1 MKEKKIIWDKD
12 GSEMV
17 LIPAGSFE
25 MGDHFDQRNDD
36 HELPIHQVELDAFY
50 MDAYQVT
57 MGQFKQF
64 VEDSEYDYDD
74 WDRVAECSPTK
85 QHPMIHV
92 NWYNATAY
100 AEWAGKRLP
109 TEAEWEYA
117 ARGGLVGKRY
127 PGGDEITHD
136 DANYSGTGGK
146 DKWSQCAP
154 VGSFAANEYGLYDMA
169 GNVYEWCQDRYGSDY
184 YSDSPAKNPP
194 GPDNGSGRVLR
205 GGAWSSGKSRLRVA
219 GRSNGNPY
227 ARGRGHGFRC
237 VSGSN

>member
-1 MKEKKIIWDKD
+1 MGQD
-12 GSEMV
+12 GAEMV
-17 LIPAGSFE
+17 LIPGGSFS
-25 MGDHFDQRNDD
+25 MGSNDGGSD
-36 HELPIHQVELDAFY
+36 EKPVHRVELDRFY
-50 MDAYQVT
+50 MDKYEVSNGQYRIFIQATGHPEPEHWHDSRFNQPYQPVV
-57 MGQFKQF
+57 G
-64 VEDSEYDYDD
+64 VSWND
-74 WDRVAECSPTK
+74 
-85 QHPMIHV
+85 
-92 NWYNATAY
+92 ATAY
-100 AEWAGKRLP
+100 AKWVGKRLP

-127 PGGDEITHD
+127 PWGDEMTKAHYGSW
-136 DANYSGTGGK
+136 NGGRGTTK
-146 DKWSQCAP
+146 A
-154 VGSFAANEYGLYDMA
+154 VGSFGVNRYGLYDMA
-169 GNVYEWCQDRYGSDY
+169 GNVWEWCQDWYGDY